1 MSGTAPL
8 LNASLRT
15 AIVVGVDDSPSA
27 VAAAGFA
34 QNLAALTGATCHLLH
49 IVPTGLDPVEA
60 GTRVRL
66 ALRQAT
72 PPVDPTLLEI
82 RQGPVVDELL
92 ARAGRLDAGLIV
104 LGGKHHS
111 LIGRWVAGSTA
122 IAVVRRS
129 LIPVLVT
136 RGTPAGVARVLT
148 GADATPAAFGA
159 IRHAEQWAGLWG
171 AAMRVVH
178 AIAVPAYLHADL
190 GGFGFEDLRRQ
201 GEAEARRTVAP
212 LIGRK
217 DVEVITDVGDPA
229 GVLTEQAR
237 YWQADLLV
245 VARHDRSALGRF
257 WLGSVTERLLDGLP
271 TSILVV
277 PATEIEVEE
286 HVPVAAVEVP
296 VWHA

>member
-1 MSGTAPL
+1 MILPGKEEGIIDE
-8 LNASLRT
+8 
-15 AIVVGVDDSPSA
+15 AITDWRCR
-27 VAAAGFA
+27 
-34 QNLAALTGATCHLLH
+34 GA
-49 IVPTGLDPVEA
+49 
-60 GTRVRL
+60 RL
-66 ALRQAT
+66 SR
-72 PPVDPTLLEI
+72 I
-82 RQGPVVDELL
+82 
-92 ARAGRLDAGLIV
+92 
-104 LGGKHHS
+104 
-111 LIGRWVAGSTA
+111 
-122 IAVVRRS
+122 
-129 LIPVLVT
+129 
-136 RGTPAGVARVLT
+136 
-148 GADATPAAFGA
+148 
-159 IRHAEQWAGLWG
+159 
-171 AAMRVVH
+171 
-178 AIAVPAYLHADL
+178 
-190 GGFGFEDLRRQ
+190 LRRQ

-296 VWHA
+296 GWHA